1 MAYEP
6 FLGEICEF
14 GFEFA
19 PVGWADC
26 NGQMMQISQNNALF
40 ALLGTTYG
48 GDGIH
53 TFALPDL
60 RPFQYDVSRVVN
72 TQVQVTELQNPLDP
86 TKHNYAGQLLHTEVV
101 QDTSM
106 PRVDWREK
114 GLPRKCIA
122 LQGIFPSRP

>member
-1 MAYEP
+1 MAIEP

-26 NGQMMQISQNNALF
+26 DGRMMQISQNNALF
-40 ALLGTTYG
+40 ALLGTRYG

-60 RPFQYDVSRVVN
+60 RPFGNDG
-72 TQVQVTELQNPLDP
+72 P
-86 TKHNYAGQLLHTEVV
+86 
-101 QDTSM
+101 DTGKRH
-106 PRVDWREK
+106 RVDWSEQD
-114 GLPRKCIA
+114 LPRKCIA
-122 LQGIFPSRP
+122 LQGVFPSRP